1 MSVAGALLFA
11 RFAYPPNERGSCGPP
26 EHRELLEYTAAGVVD
41 GGLLQLERQFHGPP
55 PYLSVLAA
63 AAGVADPF
71 DEKVVEAYWIG
82 NELLDRVDMSAFG
95 HALEERVKPRAGK
108 GWNHLAEAIPA
119 GAAAHHSFH
128 VFGVYPWVSLLA
140 TSADEPLEIL
150 DRCRIRWAKVVM
162 TQGEHVVVDVR
173 PLRWDGRQLYLDEP
187 VRETVRQSLDG
198 MRLVG
203 DLKNGE
209 WVALHWDWV
218 CDRLDTRQLAN
229 LKHFSDRQL
238 AIVNHAV
245 PRSGPAT
252 VLG

>member
-1 MSVAGALLFA
+1 MSVEGALLFA

-63 AAGVADPF
+63 AAGVPDPF
-71 DEKVVEAYWIG
+71 DVRVVEAYWIG
-82 NELLDRVDMSAFG
+82 NELLDQVDMTAFG
-95 HALEERVKPRAGK
+95 RALEDRVKPRAGR
-108 GWNHLAEAIPA
+108 GWGHLAEAIPA

-128 VFGVYPWVSLLA
+128 VFGVYPWVSLLS
-140 TSADEPLEIL
+140 TSADQPLDIL
-150 DRCRIRWAKVVM
+150 DRCRIRWAKVVA
-162 TQGEHVVVDVR
+162 TQGEYVVVQVQ
-173 PLRWDGRQLYLDEP
+173 PLQWDGRRLFLGEP
-187 VRETVRQSLDG
+187 VTETVRQSLDG

-203 DLKNGE
+203 DLTEGE

-218 CDRLDTRQLAN
+218 CDRLDRRQLSN
-229 LKHFSDRQL
+229 LKEYSNRQL
-238 AIVNHAV
+238 DIVNNRV
-245 PRSGPAT
+245 SRPGPAV

>member
-63 AAGVADPF
+63 AAGVSDPF
-71 DEKVVEAYWIG
+71 DERVVEAYWIG
-82 NELLDRVDMSAFG
+82 NDLLDRVDMSAFG
-95 HALEERVKPRAGK
+95 HALEARVKPRAGK

-128 VFGVYPWVSLLA
+128 VFGVYPWVSLLS
-140 TSADEPLEIL
+140 TSPDEPLEIL
-150 DRCRIRWAKVVM
+150 DKCRIRWARVVA

-173 PLRWDGRQLYLDEP
+173 PLRWDGARLYLDEP
-187 VRETVRQSLDG
+187 MRETARQSLDG

-203 DLKNGE
+203 NLQPDE

-218 CDRLDTRQLAN
+218 CDRLDSRRLAN
-229 LKHFSDRQL
+229 LKHYSERQL
-238 AIVNHAV
+238 AIVNHSV

>member
-63 AAGVADPF
+63 AAGLNDPF
-71 DEKVVEAYWIG
+71 DERVVEAYWIG
-82 NELLDRVDMSAFG
+82 NELLDRVDMAAFG
-95 HALEERVKPRAGK
+95 DALEERVKPRAGR

-128 VFGVYPWVSLLA
+128 VFGVYPWVSLLQ
-140 TSADEPLEIL
+140 TSPDEPLDIL
-150 DRCRIRWAKVVM
+150 DGCRIRWARVVA
-162 TQGEHVVVDVR
+162 TQGEHVVVEVQ
-173 PLRWDGRQLYLDEP
+173 PLQWDGRRLSLGEP
-187 VRETVRQSLDG
+187 VTETVRQSLDG
-198 MRLVG
+198 MRLVN
-203 DLKNGE
+203 DLTPGE

-218 CDRLDTRQLAN
+218 CDRLDARRLASLKRYSNRQL
-229 LKHFSDRQL
+229 D
-238 AIVNHAV
+238 IVNDGV
-245 PRSGPAT
+245 PRSGPAV